1 MCNALENLMQDVIE
15 QREREAAERAAKQA
29 AEQAAT
35 QATLNSTLNNIRALM
50 GSMKWTAEKAME
62 ALQIPPSEQAIYMRQ
77 I

>member
-15 QREREAAERAAKQA
+15 EREREAAERA

-35 QATLNSTLNNIRALM
+35 QATLNGTLNNIRALM
-50 GSMKWTAEKAME
+50 GSIKWTAEKAME
-62 ALQIPPSEQAIYMRQ
+62 ALQIPTSEQAMYMRK